1 MPGGAIHTAPVSD
14 PCTNRRLLLLV
25 PTTSYR
31 IGDFLDAAE
40 RLGIDVAVGSDQRQ
54 VLEQYSGG
62 RTVTVDFKDL
72 ERGVA
77 QVATYLVRQHQ
88 GFLTESSTLRT

>member
-1 MPGGAIHTAPVSD
+1 MSSTPTS
-14 PCTNRRLLLLV
+14 RRLLLLV

-40 RLGIDVAVGSDQRQ
+40 RLGVDVVVGSDERQ
-54 VLEQYSGG
+54 VLEQYSEG
-62 RTVTVDFKDL
+62 RTVTVDFTDL

-77 QVATYLVRQHQ
+77 QIAAC
-88 GFLTESSTLRT
+88 SDD